1 MTVSE
6 LYGEKPD
13 GIKRPLLGMLCWEKA
28 FPGTL
33 KQLGKLPGSL
43 GHPAT
48 FDFPLRYERVRGAN
62 IHTIIEEPSLDALHA
77 MINAA
82 RSMEKEGIKAITT
95 SCGFNAIF
103 QTELANSVSIPV
115 FASSLML
122 VPMVY
127 RMLKKGEQVG
137 IITARKAS
145 LTDKHLAQMG
155 IDRSTHICVEGLEN
169 TGEWD
174 KIYHTPEK
182 DFDLEKLKSQIIQ
195 VAKRLLK
202 GKKATGAIVL
212 ECTDLPP
219 FSDAIRQSTNLPVFD
234 IVSLVKMVNE
244 AIARNQG

>member
-82 RSMEKEGIKAITT
+82 RSI
-95 SCGFNAIF
+95 
-103 QTELANSVSIPV
+103 
-115 FASSLML
+115 
-122 VPMVY
+122 
-127 RMLKKGEQVG
+127 
-137 IITARKAS
+137 
-145 LTDKHLAQMG
+145 
-155 IDRSTHICVEGLEN
+155 
-169 TGEWD
+169 
-174 KIYHTPEK
+174 
-182 DFDLEKLKSQIIQ
+182 
-195 VAKRLLK
+195 
-202 GKKATGAIVL
+202 
-212 ECTDLPP
+212 
-219 FSDAIRQSTNLPVFD
+219 
-234 IVSLVKMVNE
+234 
-244 AIARNQG
+244 